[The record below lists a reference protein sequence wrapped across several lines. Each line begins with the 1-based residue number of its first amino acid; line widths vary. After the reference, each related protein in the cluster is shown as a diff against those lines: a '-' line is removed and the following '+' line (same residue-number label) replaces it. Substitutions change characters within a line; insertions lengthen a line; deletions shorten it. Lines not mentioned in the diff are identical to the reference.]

1 MEVQGV
7 AARRDLDRLG
17 DLGEGQVIDQLPVI
31 VDQTVFIRIED
42 PSNLG
47 G

>member
-1 MEVQGV
+1 MRK
-7 AARRDLDRLG
+7 AL
-17 DLGEGQVIDQLPVI
+17 QVIDQLPVI